1 MKYEKNDQVAGF
13 TVQEV
18 SYINEISA
26 QAYIMQHDQTK
37 AKLLFLATEDDN
49 KVFSVTFRTPP
60 ADSTGVAHILEHSTL
75 CGSDKYPLREPF
87 VELVKGSLN
96 TFLNAMTFPDKTMY
110 PVASRNAKDFQ
121 NLMDVYLDAVF
132 HPNLRKD
139 PYILMQ
145 EGWHY
150 ELDDAD
156 QPLIYKGVVYNEMKG
171 ALSSPDDVLGQKA
184 MEVLFPDTTYGY
196 ESGGDPDHIPELTF
210 EAFTDFYQQ
219 YYHPSNAY
227 FFLYG
232 DMPLEETLTYIS
244 EKYLNEYHYREIDS
258 EIATQSAPTAR
269 QKATFYY
276 GVTEDEERQGKT
288 LHAIDIVLPDTLS
301 PAQMMAMEVWNYAL
315 LTIPG
320 APLRQ
325 EIISK
330 GLATDVSGSIIDS
343 LKQAVWHIEA
353 IGSERE
359 HQASLVQLF
368 DAFMQ
373 KIAAQGFS
381 SELLSAALNRLE
393 FSLRENDFNGRPK
406 GLFYNLRALD
416 FWLYDR
422 DPLQGLRYE
431 EDIRELREEITAGTF
446 HTIIG
451 DLICRNPH
459 KAVITMAPQVG
470 LQEEKEQ
477 AVREKLAAFKETLSP
492 EKERRIIEQT
502 ATLKRRQQTADNE
515 EQLATIPLLERDELP
530 QKVDSDALLQEDVE
544 GFPVYRMAGDS
555 NGILYATLYFPLLH
569 LTTQEYLYAVL
580 LSDVLGELDTRGY
593 TYAELAQQIN
603 FHTGGITVGLKSGSR
618 YDDDR
623 DVYSYFVVRGKAL
636 TSNTSQLVTLTNELI
651 NHTLFTDTKRLTEL
665 INEKKTD
672 WNLQLF
678 RRGNALMMNRALS
691 YVSPLER
698 LRDQSGLSYFAFL
711 QKLAQ
716 HSTEEIITALQ
727 QTSRR
732 IFRMVGSFA
741 LICGGEE
748 ESTAWQQESSRLL
761 ADLEQEKSAD
771 APLALDLHIGNE
783 GFISV
788 GKVQYVAQG
797 GNFRREG
804 HTYHG
809 ALTVLEHILRYE
821 YLWQN
826 VRILGGAYGA
836 HAQIMSNGNSVFCS
850 YRDPNLAETL
860 QVYADMPAAIGRFEA
875 TDRAMRQYVIGA
887 LAPTQTQ
894 FTLPMRGE
902 RAVNRMLSKMPDTFR
917 QQIRDEIIHCTQSDI
932 RAQAPLLQSIIAQQ
946 HISVM
951 GGATK
956 LNEQRELFRDI
967 INFGK

>member
-1 MKYEKNDQVAGF
+1 
-13 TVQEV
+13 
-18 SYINEISA
+18 
-26 QAYIMQHDQTK
+26 
-37 AKLLFLATEDDN
+37 
-49 KVFSVTFRTPP
+49 
-60 ADSTGVAHILEHSTL
+60 HILEHSTL

-258 EIATQSAPTAR
+258 EIATQSAPAR
-269 QKATFYY
+269 RKKATFYY

-343 LKQAVWHIEA
+343 LKQPVWHIEA

-359 HQASLVQLF
+359 HQAALVQLF

-406 GLFYNLRALD
+406 GLFYNLRALN

-431 EDIRELREEITAGTF
+431 EDIRELRDGITSGTF

-459 KAVITMAPQVG
+459 QAVITMAPQVG

-502 ATLKRRQQTADNE
+502 ATLKRRQ
-515 EQLATIPLLERDELP
+515 
-530 QKVDSDALLQEDVE
+530 
-544 GFPVYRMAGDS
+544 
-555 NGILYATLYFPLLH
+555 
-569 LTTQEYLYAVL
+569 
-580 LSDVLGELDTRGY
+580 
-593 TYAELAQQIN
+593 
-603 FHTGGITVGLKSGSR
+603 
-618 YDDDR
+618 
-623 DVYSYFVVRGKAL
+623 
-636 TSNTSQLVTLTNELI
+636 
-651 NHTLFTDTKRLTEL
+651 
-665 INEKKTD
+665 
-672 WNLQLF
+672 
-678 RRGNALMMNRALS
+678 
-691 YVSPLER
+691 
-698 LRDQSGLSYFAFL
+698 
-711 QKLAQ
+711 
-716 HSTEEIITALQ
+716 
-727 QTSRR
+727 
-732 IFRMVGSFA
+732 
-741 LICGGEE
+741 
-748 ESTAWQQESSRLL
+748 
-761 ADLEQEKSAD
+761 
-771 APLALDLHIGNE
+771 
-783 GFISV
+783 
-788 GKVQYVAQG
+788 
-797 GNFRREG
+797 
-804 HTYHG
+804 
-809 ALTVLEHILRYE
+809 
-821 YLWQN
+821 
-826 VRILGGAYGA
+826 
-836 HAQIMSNGNSVFCS
+836 
-850 YRDPNLAETL
+850 
-860 QVYADMPAAIGRFEA
+860 
-875 TDRAMRQYVIGA
+875 
-887 LAPTQTQ
+887 
-894 FTLPMRGE
+894 
-902 RAVNRMLSKMPDTFR
+902 
-917 QQIRDEIIHCTQSDI
+917 
-932 RAQAPLLQSIIAQQ
+932 
-946 HISVM
+946 
-951 GGATK
+951 
-956 LNEQRELFRDI
+956 
-967 INFGK
+967 